1 MGKKN
6 SSEYKVKMR
15 YTLSVPKP
23 ITIVVT
29 VICKDEPGEAMREV
43 NNFVKLLDK
52 EIMGFLERRRMKN
65 EPKEE
70 HD

>member
-1 MGKKN
+1 MKN
-6 SSEYKVKMR
+6 NSEYKVKMR

-29 VICKDEPGEAMREV
+29 VVCKGEPSEAMREV

-52 EIMGFLERRRMKN
+52 EIMGFLERRRRG
-65 EPKEE
+65 EE
-70 HD
+70 

>member
-1 MGKKN
+1 MRK
-6 SSEYKVKMR
+6 SEYKVKMQ
-15 YTLSVPKP
+15 YVVNTPKT

-29 VICKDEPGEAMREV
+29 VVCKDEPSKAMREV

-52 EIMGFLERRRMKN
+52 EIREFLERRRMRN

-70 HD
+70 YS